1 MAMRVNTDWR
11 AAAEHVAPE
20 HMRWRHMCLFSIEDH
35 RDLEDFDRLD
45 GLIHVGTVLVA
56 VPLVRGSLERDI
68 LWRAAYHELKA
79 LQALRRAGVAGHSR
93 AREAAL
99 REFLGFVRS
108 GADLLA
114 ESEIAEPAAVVA
126 SADDDD
132 KPPGRHP
139 PEASGR
145 PPCARVTRTRTRGTR
160 RGGHGGASLAV
171 ARGAAGSPAVVR

>member
-1 MAMRVNTDWR
+1 MAFTVNTDWR
-11 AAAEHVAPE
+11 AAAEHVALE
-20 HMRWRHMCLFSIEDH
+20 HMRWRHMCLFAIEDH

-45 GLIHVGTVLVA
+45 GLVDVDTVLVA
-56 VPLVRGSLERDI
+56 VPMVRGGLERGI

-79 LQALRRAGVAGHSR
+79 LQALRRAGLAGHSR

-99 REFLGFVRS
+99 RAFLGFVRS
-108 GADLLA
+108 DADLLT

-126 SADDDD
+126 SADDD

-145 PPCARVTRTRTRGTR
+145 PPCARVTRTRTRRTR
-160 RGGHGGASLAV
+160 RGGHGGASHAV
-171 ARGAAGSPAVVR
+171 APGAAGSPAVVR